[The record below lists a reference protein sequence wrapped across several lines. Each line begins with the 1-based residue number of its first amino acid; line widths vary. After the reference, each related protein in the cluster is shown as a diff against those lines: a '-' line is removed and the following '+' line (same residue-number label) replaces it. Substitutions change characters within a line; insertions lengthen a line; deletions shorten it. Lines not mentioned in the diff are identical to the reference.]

1 MSPQFERAVISDSV
15 IATGRRC
22 AAMNMP
28 AWLPLIRNL
37 VVGLALAGFLAVFGS
52 LAHAQIPS
60 PAGAESHKGVDVT
73 KHATGTF
80 EVKVNPEPP
89 EDKAEGSTLGRM
101 SLDKQFHGD
110 IEGTS
115 KGQMLTAGTDV
126 KGSAGYVAIER
137 VTGTLNGRKG
147 SFVLQH
153 SGTMSKG
160 ALQLSITV
168 VPDSATGELV
178 GLAGKMTIII
188 AEGKHSYDFEYS
200 LPDAH

>member
-1 MSPQFERAVISDSV
+1 
-15 IATGRRC
+15 
-22 AAMNMP
+22 MNMP
-28 AWLPLIRNL
+28 VWPPLIRNL
-37 VVGLALAGFLAVFGS
+37 VAGLALAACLAVFSS
-52 LAHAQIPS
+52 LAHAQIQS
-60 PAGAESHKGVDVT
+60 SATRAAQKGTDVT

-160 ALQLSITV
+160 ALQMSIIV
-168 VPDSATGELV
+168 VPDSGTGELV
-178 GLAGKMTIII
+178 SLAGKMTIII

>member
-1 MSPQFERAVISDSV
+1 MTLRPIFAGSF
-15 IATGRRC
+15 IA
-22 AAMNMP
+22 
-28 AWLPLIRNL
+28 
-37 VVGLALAGFLAVFGS
+37 GLALVIGLALTGS
-52 LAHAQIPS
+52 LAHARIQS
-60 PAGAESHKGVDVT
+60 SASAATQKGTDMT

-80 EVKVNPEPP
+80 EVKAVPEPP
-89 EDKAEGSTLGRM
+89 EDTAEGSTLGRL

-160 ALQLSITV
+160 NFQLTITV
-168 VPDSATGELV
+168 VPDSGTGELV
-178 GLAGKMTIII
+178 GLTGKMNIII
-188 AEGKHSYDFEYS
+188 ADGKHSYEFEYT
-200 LPDAH
+200 LPEASEAH